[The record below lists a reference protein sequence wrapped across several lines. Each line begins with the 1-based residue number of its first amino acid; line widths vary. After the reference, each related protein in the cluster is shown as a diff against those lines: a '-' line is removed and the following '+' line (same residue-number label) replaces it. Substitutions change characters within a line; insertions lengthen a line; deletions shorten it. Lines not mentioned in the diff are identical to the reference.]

1 MNSQDM
7 LALIKRQRQQSR
19 ASFWDRQYMSGSE
32 ESINWSPYVLKSTKA
47 QLSENSV
54 DANSSVTIAVTG
66 SSHPT
71 TTSLSNVHF
80 ETVQK
85 TLAWRSDQ

>member
-1 MNSQDM
+1 M
-7 LALIKRQRQQSR
+7 LALTIKLKGRGSEVEQV
-19 ASFWDRQYMSGSE
+19 FWDRQYMSGSE